1 MSNYPAGAKDD
12 PRAPYNEDLTEERE
26 FYANIIISLPVKI
39 DALPRVNDSVLIEQI
54 KADISKE
61 LLKLNETI
69 NIDNITI
76 IKE

>member
-26 FYANIIISLPVKI
+26 FYASIIISLPVKI

>member
-26 FYANIIISLPVKI
+26 FYASIIISLPVKI
-39 DALPRVNDSVLIEQI
+39 DALPRVKDDVLIEEI
-54 KADISKE
+54 KTSISKE
-61 LLKLNETI
+61 LLKFNNDI
-69 NIDNITI
+69 NIDNITV